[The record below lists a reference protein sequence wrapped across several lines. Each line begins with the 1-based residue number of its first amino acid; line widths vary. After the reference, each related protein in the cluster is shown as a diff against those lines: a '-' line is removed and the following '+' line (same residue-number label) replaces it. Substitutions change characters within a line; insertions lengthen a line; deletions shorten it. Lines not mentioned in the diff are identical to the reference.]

1 MLSKVKSMVLTGLD
15 GNIVEIQ
22 TDISNG
28 IPEFEIVG
36 LPDVSVKEAK
46 KRICAAI
53 RNSKMEFPS
62 KKILINLAPADMRKG
77 GSGFD
82 LAMAMGILIATE
94 KIPRINKNDLV
105 RTIFIG
111 ELSLDGK
118 VNRVNGILPIC
129 MEAKELGIKRVV
141 IPKANENEAA
151 IVKELE
157 IIPIKDISEL
167 VKYLN
172 QEIIIK
178 KEHIPIETYINNIN
192 YDIDFSEVKGQEDVK
207 RALEISAAGGHNCLM
222 IGSPGVGKTMLV
234 KRLRTILPDLSIE
247 EAMEITKIHSISG
260 ELQRDGIINTRPFR
274 IPHHTVTTT
283 AIIGGGKNPKPGEIS
298 LAHKGVLFFDEL
310 TEFHKNILEALR
322 EPLENKKI
330 SINRLYGNYIFPC
343 DFLFVASMN
352 PCPCGYYGD
361 DKKECKCST
370 LERHRYFGKISG
382 PLLDRFDI
390 QIEVH
395 RPKFSKITNTSK
407 NETSKKI
414 QDRVNIARRIQR
426 ERYKNYNI
434 SSNSQLSTKLV
445 KEYCVLDTKGK
456 ILLESAF
463 KKLNL
468 SMRGYEKILKVA
480 RTIADLEQKENIEYK
495 HIAEAIQYRSLDK
508 KYDY

>member
-36 LPDVSVKEAK
+36 LPDISVKEAK

-53 RNSKMEFPS
+53 RNSKIEFPS
-62 KKILINLAPADMRKG
+62 KKILINLAPADIRKA

-82 LAMAMGILIATE
+82 LAMAIGILIATE
-94 KIPRINKNDLV
+94 KIPKINRNNLV
-105 RTIFIG
+105 QTIFIG

-129 MEAKELGIKRVV
+129 MEAKELGIRRVM

-151 IVKELE
+151 IVKKLE
-157 IIPIKDISEL
+157 IIPIKDISEAIRFL
-167 VKYLN
+167 NNEIYLKKDYFPIEAYLN
-172 QEIIIK
+172 NT
-178 KEHIPIETYINNIN
+178 TYDN
-192 YDIDFSEVKGQEDVK
+192 DFSEVKGQEDVK

-222 IGSPGVGKTMLV
+222 IGSPGVGKTMLA
-234 KRLRTILPDLSIE
+234 KRLKTILPDLSIE

-260 ELQRDGIINTRPFR
+260 ELYRDGIVNARPFR
-274 IPHHTVTTT
+274 MPHHTVTTT
-283 AIIGGGKNPKPGEIS
+283 AMIGGGKNPKPGEIS
-298 LAHKGVLFFDEL
+298 LAHKGILFLDEL
-310 TEFHKNILEALR
+310 TEFNRKTLEALR
-322 EPLENKKI
+322 EPLENKQI
-330 SINRLYGNYIFPC
+330 SINRLFGNYIFPC
-343 DFLFVASMN
+343 DFMFVASMN
-352 PCPCGYYGD
+352 PCPCGYFGD
-361 DKKECKCST
+361 DKKECKCSQI
-370 LERHRYFGKISG
+370 EIHRYFSKISG

-395 RPKFSKITNTSK
+395 RPKISKITNRYK
-407 NETSKKI
+407 NETSKEIQARVNVARKI
-414 QDRVNIARRIQR
+414 QK
-426 ERYKNYNI
+426 ERYKKYNI

-445 KEYCVLDTKGK
+445 NEYCKLDTKGSM
-456 ILLESAF
+456 LLENAF

-480 RTIADLEQKENIEYK
+480 RTIADLNQKENIEYK
-495 HIAEAIQYRSLDK
+495 HVAEAIQYRSLDK